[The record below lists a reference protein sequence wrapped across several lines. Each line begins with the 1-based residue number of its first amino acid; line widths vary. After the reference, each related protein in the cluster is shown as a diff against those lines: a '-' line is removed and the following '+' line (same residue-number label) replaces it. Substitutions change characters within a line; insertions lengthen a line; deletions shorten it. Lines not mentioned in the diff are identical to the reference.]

1 MPALSHVKPVRVVFD
16 GQSLNL
22 IGQYPSQLMAR
33 YPGVD
38 WVVEAIG
45 SQPWQTLMA
54 TSWRVDRWANMSQYS
69 IYMMNGGSSNIFLG
83 TMTESGAAAAS
94 REASVAQ
101 GRKAVGYDYVINMTL
116 TPFGGGTAPQET
128 ERLAFNSARIANTTD
143 WTSCVDIHTLVPES
157 RDPNNTTWYDAL
169 ALHWKIALGL
179 KIADAVAPVLTSVLT
194 SVGAYP

>member
-1 MPALSHVKPVRVVFD
+1 MPRAKCHVKPVRVIFD

-33 YPGVD
+33 YSGID

-69 IYMMNGGSSNIFLG
+69 IYMMNGGTSNIFLG
-83 TMTESGAAAAS
+83 TMTESGSAAAA
-94 REASVAQ
+94 REAAVAQ
-101 GRKAVGYDYVINMTL
+101 GRKAAGYDYVLNVTL
-116 TPFGGGTAPQET
+116 TPFGGGTAAQET
-128 ERLAFNSARIANTTD
+128 ERLAFNTIRKANVTD
-143 WTSCVDIHTLVPES
+143 WSACVDIDALVPES

-169 ALHWKIALGL
+169 SLHWKIPLGL
-179 KIADAVAPVLTSVLT
+179 KIADAVAPSLTAILT
-194 SVGAYP
+194 AIGAT